1 MLRRGRYSLLLKVN
15 GVEILKQSSKCAI
28 GGILSA
34 LSLVLMISVAVI
46 PFLTY
51 ALPAVAGTLIVL
63 MVIETDKKWAFGV
76 YAAVAILAM
85 ILVPDKEVAVMYLA
99 FFGYYPI
106 LKAAVE
112 SKFSN
117 VIGWIIKVGTF
128 LVTMVAS
135 YVLMINLMGVTIDE
149 IEEFGII
156 AVPMLLGMGTAAF
169 ILYDIALT
177 KLIILYLQKFRKLF
191 KRYFK

>member
-1 MLRRGRYSLLLKVN
+1 M
-15 GVEILKQSSKCAI
+15 KQSSKCAI

-34 LSLVLMISVAVI
+34 LSLVLMISVAII

-106 LKAAVE
+106 LKSAVE
-112 SKFSN
+112 SKLN
-117 VIGWIIKVGTF
+117 NALGWIIKIATF
-128 LVTMVAS
+128 LVTIVLS
-135 YVLMINLMGVTIDE
+135 YVLMINLMGVTVDE
-149 IEEFGII
+149 IEEFGIV
-156 AVPMLLGMGTAAF
+156 AVPMLLGMGTFAF
-169 ILYDIALT
+169 IMYDIALT